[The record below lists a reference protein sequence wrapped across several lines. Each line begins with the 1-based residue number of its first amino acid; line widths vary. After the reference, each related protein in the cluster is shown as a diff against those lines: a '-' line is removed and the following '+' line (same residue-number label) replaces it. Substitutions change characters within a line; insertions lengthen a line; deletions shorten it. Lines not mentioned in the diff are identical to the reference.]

1 MAEVALGIIV
11 LYALITLLFT
21 TLLFIA
27 GRLQARSKMAIDRL
41 SVIAEGLT
49 EHTSATAQS
58 IGSSAICDEFR
69 TAFDRLTAELQQLRV
84 RSADNAETALSSA
97 EAPQACKAA
106 IELLMTKIDHLLR
119 EGIGMPQ
126 QVAAELK
133 AAIEAL
139 NTRIEQITS
148 IVQRLPNPAEASS
161 DETTSRRSV
170 TFDAKTQQDVR
181 DLLKEFE

>member
-27 GRLQARSKMAIDRL
+27 GRLQARSKTAIDRL

-49 EHTSATAQS
+49 EHTFATAQS
-58 IGSSAICDEFR
+58 ATPAICEEFR
-69 TAFDRLTAELQQLRV
+69 TAFDRLTAELQQLRE
-84 RSADNAETALSSA
+84 RSADNATALSSA
-97 EAPQACKAA
+97 ENGQACKAA
-106 IELLMTKIDHLLR
+106 IELLTAKIDHLLR
-119 EGIGMPQ
+119 KGIGMPQ
-126 QVAAELK
+126 EVAEELK

-148 IVQRLPNPAEASS
+148 IVQRISNPAEASS